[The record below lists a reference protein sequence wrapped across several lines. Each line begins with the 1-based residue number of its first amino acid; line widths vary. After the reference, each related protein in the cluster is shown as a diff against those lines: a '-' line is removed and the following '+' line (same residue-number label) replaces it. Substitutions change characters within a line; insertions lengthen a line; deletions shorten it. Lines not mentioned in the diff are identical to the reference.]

1 MMMLG
6 GDKKKVTDS
15 IISSIVGGKE
25 EYSTQPKEMGESCK
39 LCAVELI
46 KAIEMKDPGRLIAA
60 FQALMLELESE
71 DEEEKEGP
79 ELEIKF

>member
-6 GDKKKVTDS
+6 GDKRKVTDS

-25 EYSTQPKEMGESCK
+25 EYSTQPKEMGGSCK

-60 FQALMLELESE
+60 FQALMLELEGE
-71 DEEEKEGP
+71 DEKEGP